1 MLGMPQNTK
10 KKRLSVHVKA
20 HILKHRANM
29 TALRDTNELL
39 GLAVCITGEISV

>member
-20 HILKHRANM
+20 HILKNRANM
-29 TALRDTNELL
+29 TALRDINELL